1 MIKRRPVVVLSPRLR
16 NRDGLCTV
24 VPLSTTEP
32 KPVAAY
38 HFKLHV
44 SPPLPKPYDEPV
56 KWVKADMVYTV
67 GFHRLYLPLDKKDG
81 NGKRVYDVRVIEKSD
96 LLKIQQCVLYGLGMA
111 NLTEY
116 L

>member
-1 MIKRRPVVVLSPRLR
+1 
-16 NRDGLCTV
+16 
-24 VPLSTTEP
+24 
-32 KPVAAY
+32 
-38 HFKLHV
+38 
-44 SPPLPKPYDEPV
+44 
-56 KWVKADMVYTV
+56 MVYTV